1 MAEFYSFLWLS
12 NVLLCYVCVCVCMC
26 IVYIYI
32 YIYLTSSVAICC
44 WIFGLLPHD
53 PVSFQC
59 KLFHSNCV
67 FDVFMGENECHVF
80 LLCHFE
86 HLLQVVIFF
95 WYRIWQLTLQR
106 SIGLFTSL
114 QCSTGLFTSQLSFWS
129 KNFFEVLCPGI
140 GLGTEQVLC
149 LVA

>member
-1 MAEFYSFLWLS
+1 M
-12 NVLLCYVCVCVCMC
+12 
-26 IVYIYI
+26 
-32 YIYLTSSVAICC
+32 AICC

-86 HLLQVVIFF
+86 HLLQVVIIF
-95 WYRIWQLTLQR
+95 
-106 SIGLFTSL
+106 
-114 QCSTGLFTSQLSFWS
+114 
-129 KNFFEVLCPGI
+129 
-140 GLGTEQVLC
+140 
-149 LVA
+149 LVQNMATHFATFHWPLYKFAMFHWPLYKPAQFLI